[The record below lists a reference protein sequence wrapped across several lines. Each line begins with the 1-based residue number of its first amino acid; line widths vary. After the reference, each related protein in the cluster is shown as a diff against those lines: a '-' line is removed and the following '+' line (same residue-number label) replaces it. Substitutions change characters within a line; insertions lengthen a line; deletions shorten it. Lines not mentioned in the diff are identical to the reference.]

1 MWLSSAV
8 LWVHVL
14 CGVSWVG
21 AAASFVLATAALDA
35 QNRELRDFAIRVA
48 PRINQLCFGCAILIP
63 ITGVANLFFA
73 AQARGS
79 QLPPEFVRI
88 VAVKLMLF
96 ALMAGLLWKASQR
109 AAAIDLAPIEEAS
122 PLVGRLTRLYGM
134 MLALGGIALLMGL
147 WLAGV

>member
-1 MWLSSAV
+1 MRLSSVV
-8 LWVHVL
+8 LWLHVL

-21 AAASFVLATAALDA
+21 AAASFVLATAALGA
-35 QNRELRDFAIRVA
+35 QSRELRDFAVCVS
-48 PRINQLCFGCAILIP
+48 PRINRLCCGCAILIP
-63 ITGVANLFFA
+63 ITGVANLVFA
-73 AQARGS
+73 AQARNF

-88 VAVKLMLF
+88 VAVKLLLF
-96 ALMAGLLWKASQR
+96 ALMAGLLWQASQR
-109 AAAIDLAPIEEAS
+109 AAAIAKVSVAEVA